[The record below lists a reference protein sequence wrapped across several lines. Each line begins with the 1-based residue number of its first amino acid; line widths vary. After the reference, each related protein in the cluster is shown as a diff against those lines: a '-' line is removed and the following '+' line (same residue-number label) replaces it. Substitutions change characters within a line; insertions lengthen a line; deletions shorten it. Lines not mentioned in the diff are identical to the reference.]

1 MAQAVPYL
9 ILGTSVI
16 QAANQDAAGR
26 FNQKVFNRNAQIAEQ
41 EKEAIAQKT
50 VFDLERFDENINKLQ
65 SQTTVRI
72 LTSGADLSGSGLRV
86 LHSNEIQRQIE
97 KNVINYDSQIQQIS
111 KTNEAAM
118 ARIQGQYARQQG
130 RSAAI
135 GTIFKA
141 AGRFGE
147 SPTGQSLLNNI
158 PNPFAT

>member
-41 EKEAIAQKT
+41 EKEAIAKKT
-50 VFDLERFDENINKLQ
+50 VFDLERFDESINKLQ
-65 SQTTVRI
+65 SQSTVRI

-97 KNVINYDSQIQQIS
+97 KNVINYDSQIQVQH
-111 KTNEAAM
+111 
-118 ARIQGQYARQQG
+118 
-130 RSAAI
+130 
-135 GTIFKA
+135 
-141 AGRFGE
+141 
-147 SPTGQSLLNNI
+147 
-158 PNPFAT
+158 